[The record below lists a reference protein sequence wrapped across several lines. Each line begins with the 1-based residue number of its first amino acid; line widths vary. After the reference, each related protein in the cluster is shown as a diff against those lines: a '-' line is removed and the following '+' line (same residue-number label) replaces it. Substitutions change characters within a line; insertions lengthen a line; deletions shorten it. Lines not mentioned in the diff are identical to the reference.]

1 MGLKGKVIVGAIGF
15 LFAAVF
21 GVPLITS
28 YPSYLW
34 HMTKFD
40 VQGLNCL
47 SDTSKALIEV
57 DTLNSSKN
65 IGDDYE
71 KIGTDLDKCRKGM
84 DFNKSSV
91 SFVQEEFK
99 RYNTPNRDDA
109 DK

>member
-65 IGDDYE
+65 FGDDYE

-91 SFVQEEFK
+91 SFVQDEFK
-99 RYNTPNRDDA
+99 RYNTSNRDDA

>member
-1 MGLKGKVIVGAIGF
+1 MGLKGKVIVIAIGF

-40 VQGLNCL
+40 IQGLNCL
-47 SDTSKALIEV
+47 SDTSKALIEIN
-57 DTLNSSKN
+57 TLNSSKQ

-71 KIGTDLDKCRKGM
+71 KIGTDMEKCRKGM

-91 SFVQEEFK
+91 SFVQDELK
-99 RYNTPNRDDA
+99 RYKTSNLGGA
-109 DK
+109 DN